1 LALFP
6 ICGSL
11 FVLYTQDRNFYL
23 VFKTTVWGWSVTGLL
38 ILFSVLAGVCFFCT
52 SKRSVVP
59 AYNDKL
65 MALSFFMSILW
76 IIAICGYMIDAISL
90 LGVVLDMPV
99 SFLGLTLLAWGNSA
113 GDFVA
118 NPAITRLGM
127 SQTAVTGCFAG
138 PLFNTLIGFGV
149 SLIVVCSNKNVKFQI
164 TDHGQLL
171 IAAAA
176 LICTNSLSCYII
188 LKSRGKLRSWYGYT
202 LGGIYFLFFIIVLI
216 YTL

>member
-1 LALFP
+1 ML
-6 ICGSL
+6 
-11 FVLYTQDRNFYL
+11 
-23 VFKTTVWGWSVTGLL
+23 KTTFWGLSVTGLL
-38 ILFSVLAGVCFFCT
+38 IFISMLAGVCFFCT

-65 MALSFFMSILW
+65 VALSFVMSILW
-76 IIAICGYMIDAISL
+76 IIAICGYLIDAISL

-99 SFLGLTLLAWGNSA
+99 SFLGLTLLSWGNSA

-118 NPAITRLGM
+118 NPALTRLGM

-149 SLIVVCSNKNVKFQI
+149 SLIVVCSSKNVEFQI
-164 TDHGQLL
+164 ADHGQL
-171 IAAAA
+171 IISAVA
-176 LICTNSLSCYII
+176 LIFTNSFSCYII
-188 LKSRGKLRSWYGYT
+188 LKSRGKFRSWYGYT
-202 LGGIYFLFFIIVLI
+202 LIGIYFLFFIIVLI